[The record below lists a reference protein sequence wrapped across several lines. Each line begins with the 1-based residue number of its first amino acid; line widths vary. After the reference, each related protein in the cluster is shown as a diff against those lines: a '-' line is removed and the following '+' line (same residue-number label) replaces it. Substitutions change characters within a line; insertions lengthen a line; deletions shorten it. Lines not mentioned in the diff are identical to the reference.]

1 MVVAVFDLR
10 IAHGVAAVI
19 VTFVLITDT
28 IFSVIVTYIFLKPML
43 EALQAPGRTLD
54 TLGSRRLYRTKRWNF
69 AGVLVTVGSST
80 VLYINSIAYFTLTFH
95 RQHSLNGSVWGNPFT
110 FGIAVDSIL
119 NTLGMILLCG
129 MFKDVSLL
137 NRFTAT
143 SNNKVAAALK
153 GEQKELGIAIDSH
166 AYSMSK
172 EKELT
177 PDSGRS
183 ASDNDSSNSE
193 HASISDLDHQQ
204 RTVAAAT
211 MQPVSA
217 GA

>member
-1 MVVAVFDLR
+1 MAVAVFDLQ
-10 IAHGVAAVI
+10 AAMAVAAVI
-19 VTFVLITDT
+19 VTFVLVTDA
-28 IFSVIVTYIFLKPML
+28 IFSVIVTYIFLKPVL
-43 EALQAPGRTLD
+43 EVLQAAGGNVRTEA
-54 TLGSRRLYRTKRWNF
+54 SRRLGRTKRWNF
-69 AGVLVTVGSST
+69 AGVLVIVGSST
-80 VLYINSIAYFTLTFH
+80 VLYVNMLAHFILAFL
-95 RQHSLNGSVWGNPFT
+95 RQHSLNRSVWGSPFT
-110 FGIAVDSIL
+110 FGLAVDSIL

-143 SNNKVAAALK
+143 SNNKVAAALEERK
-153 GEQKELGIAIDSH
+153 KELGIAIDSH

-193 HASISDLDHQQ
+193 HASIS
-204 RTVAAAT
+204 V
-211 MQPVSA
+211 
-217 GA
+217 